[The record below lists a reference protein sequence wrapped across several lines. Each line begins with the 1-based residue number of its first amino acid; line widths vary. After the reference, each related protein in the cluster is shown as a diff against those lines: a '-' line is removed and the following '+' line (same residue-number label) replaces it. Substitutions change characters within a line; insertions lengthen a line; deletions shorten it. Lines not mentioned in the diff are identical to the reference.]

1 MGPDTL
7 SEILVEVDHLRKVY
21 DPYAWMMRMLVR
33 TAVKEP
39 VVAVD
44 DLSFTVR
51 AGEIGAIVGPNGAG
65 KSTLFRVLTGLTTPT
80 AGRATILGADVATDA
95 KAVRRLVGFMPA
107 ENRTLFLRF
116 TAVENLVFHGRLQG
130 MSEARIRIRTDEVL
144 EMVGLTYAAERAV
157 DVMSS
162 GMKARLQLAR
172 AIMHEPPVLILD
184 EPTGAVDP
192 IASKELLDIIQAYAQ
207 SNQAAVLLSSH
218 RLEEIEALDDN
229 VVLLDRGR
237 LVYWGALDQLRAL
250 WERPRIEITF
260 DSWAA
265 RAAARERLL
274 ASGAE
279 VDESKDLGL
288 AVTASV
294 PVGVVLGRLGEHLA
308 SVVSVE
314 QSRMPLRDLLGRL
327 LEERRV
333 QDCPSDGR
341 PLADTPAA
349 GSAR

>member
-1 MGPDTL
+1 V
-7 SEILVEVDHLRKVY
+7 SEILVEVEHLRKVY
-21 DPYAWMMRMLVR
+21 EPYAFMMRLLVR

-65 KSTLFRVLTGLTTPT
+65 KSTLFRILTGLTTPSG
-80 AGRATILGADVATDA
+80 GRATVLGADVAADS
-95 KAVRRLVGFMPA
+95 KAVRRNVGFMPA

-116 TAVENLVFHGRLQG
+116 TAVENLMFHGRLQG
-130 MSEARIRIRTDEVL
+130 MSEARIRTRTDEVL
-144 EMVGLTYAAERAV
+144 EMVGLTYAAHRAV

-207 SNQAAVLLSSH
+207 ANQAAVLLSSH

-229 VVLLDRGR
+229 VVLLDRGK
-237 LVYWGALDQLRAL
+237 LVYWGALDRLRSL
-250 WERPRIEITF
+250 WERPRIEIVF
-260 DSWAA
+260 DSPANAEAA
-265 RAAARERLL
+265 HRRLA

-279 VDESKDLGL
+279 VLEVGATEL
-288 AVTASV
+288 AVTSSV
-294 PVGVVLGRLGEHLA
+294 PVGVVLGNLGEHLA
-308 SVVSVE
+308 AVVSVN
-314 QSRMPLRDLLGRL
+314 QSRLPLRDLLGRML
-327 LEERRV
+327 DERRV
-333 QDCPSDGR
+333 RDEQEEDR
-341 PLADTPAA
+341 PLASPAA
-349 GSAR
+349 GGAR